1 MNIGI
6 DVDGVLTD
14 MADYCCVRGEQ
25 LLGRPPMDRAA
36 KKIENMF
43 DITRLE
49 KLKYGGRLFFNY
61 CKKCPPREKV
71 AEVFDKLR
79 SKGHELHII
88 TARRFI
94 TRKNPMGVH
103 CRRVLRNWFEKHK
116 INVSSMTF
124 CSWKDI
130 PFEKYMGC
138 VKSHVKIM
146 VEDNVDTSRF
156 LSANGIQ
163 VFLFDTLYNRDLEG
177 ENIVRVTSWQD
188 IYNRITGDTLNI

>member
-14 MADYCCVRGEQ
+14 MAGYCCMLGEQ
-25 LLGRPPMDRAA
+25 LLGRPPIDCTA

-43 DITRLE
+43 YITKLE

-71 AEVFDKLR
+71 AEIFDMLR
-79 SKGHELHII
+79 AKGHELHII

-94 TRKNPMGVH
+94 TRKNPMGIH
-103 CRRVLRNWFEKHK
+103 CRKVLRQWFEKHR
-116 INVSSMTF
+116 INVNSFTL

-130 PFEKYMGC
+130 PLEKYMGC
-138 VKSHVKIM
+138 VKSKVQIM
-146 VEDNVDTSRF
+146 IEDNVDTAKY
-156 LSANGIQ
+156 LSTKGIK

-188 IYNRITGDTLNI
+188 IYQRITCEN

>member
-14 MADYCCVRGEQ
+14 MGEYCCMRGEQ
-25 LLGRPPMDRAA
+25 LLGRPPIDKTA

-43 DITRLE
+43 DITKRE
-49 KLKYGGRLFFNY
+49 KMMYGGRLFFNY
-61 CKKCPPREKV
+61 CKHCPPREKV
-71 AEVFDKLR
+71 AEIFDKLK

-94 TRKNPMGVH
+94 TRKNPMGIH
-103 CRRVLRNWFEKHK
+103 CRRVLKNWFEKHK
-116 INVSSMTF
+116 IRPDSLNL

-130 PFEKYMGC
+130 QLEKHQGC
-138 VKSHVKIM
+138 LKVNARIM
-146 VEDNVDTSRF
+146 IEDNVDTAIYLAKR
-156 LSANGIQ
+156 GIK

-188 IYNRITGDTLNI
+188 IYDKIVLDN